1 MDKRSHRSA
10 TDKTTEPK
18 TRVPAK
24 ERTRLH
30 RDKKKRRGAECLDR
44 VPSTLEG
51 GPGSA
56 SRSAMD
62 ADLHVWPLAMLALL
76 QRLCCVA
83 LHCDFFERKVPAV
96 LLSLVYQVTRSRV
109 FLSQPIASLL
119 LAY

>member
-56 SRSAMD
+56 SRSAMV
-62 ADLHVWPLAMLALL
+62 LISMCGHWPCL
-76 QRLCCVA
+76 RCFNVCVA
-83 LHCDFFERKVPAV
+83 LRCTATSLREKFPLFFC
-96 LLSLVYQVTRSRV
+96 L
-109 FLSQPIASLL
+109 
-119 LAY
+119 